1 MGLANERRRG
11 RQGGIEALKLELLM
25 GRKRWANGKRTL
37 VLLFLIQM
45 LLREGGRV
53 GGGAR
58 LFNTPGMNREIRE
71 GVNKADRRVNMA
83 MADGN

>member
-1 MGLANERRRG
+1 M
-11 RQGGIEALKLELLM
+11 
-25 GRKRWANGKRTL
+25 
-37 VLLFLIQM
+37 
-45 LLREGGRV
+45 